1 MNDCTHLL
9 QQRMKSSDENAFQ
22 LFSQSM
28 MVTVGMSKLCCIGL
42 MFIDTGV
49 RVDEVYYYDFLLSQQ
64 LLPAIR
70 QMSGVFIRQHDS
82 APTYRQWRR

>member
-1 MNDCTHLL
+1 MHATAATKTNDVENRLRT
-9 QQRMKSSDENAFQ
+9 RMS
-22 LFSQSM
+22 FSQSM